1 MITRILRGKK
11 SLAISFWLF
20 GAILSPIFF
29 WLTLQLGKFLPC
41 TWNMTVVF
49 GVWFLY
55 GAFVSIL
62 IWVSSAKYEGPKI
75 WVYLSRIS
83 MCLVWLIS
91 LVIVVFISYFMPLDL
106 FTNSYT
112 IKKQIELDP
121 SLPYIGF
128 WKSNCSD
135 NFGLA
140 IEKAATDEYYVR
152 FCGPGGCFGKTDFT
166 RTKLIGDPK
175 YKIIDNDTIGMSFS
189 LPQKRALKPEE
200 ERIFKDRVKDGLLIY
215 KRCK

>member
-1 MITRILRGKK
+1 MITRILKGKK

-20 GAILSPIFF
+20 GAIISPIFF
-29 WLTLQLGKFLPC
+29 WLTFQLGKLLPC
-41 TWNMTVVF
+41 AWTMKVVF

-55 GAFVSIL
+55 GAFVSLL
-62 IWVSSAKYEGPKI
+62 IWVSSAKYEGSKI

-91 LVIVVFISYFMPLDL
+91 LVIVVGISYFMPLDL

-112 IKKQIELDP
+112 IEKQIELDP

-135 NFGLA
+135 EFGLA
-140 IEKAATDEYYVR
+140 IEKAASDEYYVR
-152 FCGPGGCFGKTDFT
+152 FCGPGGCFGKTAFT
-166 RTKLIGDPK
+166 RTKLIDDPK
-175 YKIIDNDTIGMSFS
+175 YKIIDNDTIGMNLSPS
-189 LPQKRALKPEE
+189 QKRGLKPEE
-200 ERIFKDRVKDGLLIY
+200 ERILKDRVKDGLLIY

>member
-1 MITRILRGKK
+1 MIARILRGKK

-20 GAILSPIFF
+20 GVIISPIFF
-29 WLTLQLGKFLPC
+29 WLTFQLGKLLLC
-41 TWNMTVVF
+41 AWTMMVLF
-49 GVWFLY
+49 GIWFLY
-55 GAFVSIL
+55 GAFVSLL
-62 IWVSSAKYEGPKI
+62 IWVSSSKYEGPKI
-75 WVYLSRIS
+75 WIYLSRIS
-83 MCLVWLIS
+83 MCLVWLI
-91 LVIVVFISYFMPLDL
+91 LLMIVVGFSYFKPIDF

-112 IKKQIELDP
+112 IEKQIELDP

-135 NFGLA
+135 DFGLA
-140 IEKAATDEYYVR
+140 IEKAATDEYFVR

-189 LPQKRALKPEE
+189 PPQKTAWMPEKE
-200 ERIFKDRVKDGLLIY
+200 KIFIDRVKDGLLIY